1 MIHVES
7 VMFSRRSAFA
17 LVFCTLLAAVA
28 SAQDAPVVIAGPPAP
43 LPPAVINRDA
53 QGRATVRAT
62 RLTAPLKV
70 DGHLDERAY
79 EEVPSM
85 TDFIQNDPSPGAPAT
100 QKTEVWV
107 FFDDRAIYVVG
118 KCWED
123 HLDKMIA
130 TEMRRD
136 GAITQ
141 NDSFAW
147 SFDTFYDHRNGVLFE
162 VSPLGGRTDG
172 QVTNERT
179 VNTNWNPVWKLAVGR
194 FEGGWTVEA
203 ELPFKSLRFRPGLT
217 QTWGIQ
223 VRRKNLW
230 KNEISYLTPIPQE
243 ILGQGHFRSS
253 LDATLVGL
261 EIASASKNIELKP
274 YGTANVT
281 TDKTARP
288 AITNDPGA
296 DFGVDAKYGVT
307 QSLVADFTYNT
318 DFSQVEADEQ
328 QVNLTRFNLFFPE
341 KREFFLENQGTF
353 AFGGTL
359 DANTPVLFHSRTI
372 GLDQGRQVPIIGGG
386 RLSGRTGRYEVGV
399 LDIQTD
405 DIAGVESTNFQ
416 AARLKRD
423 IFRKSSVGV
432 IMTGRS
438 IGLAGGASRQSVGVD
453 TTLAFYNNIVF
464 DAYWAKTPNETNGDD
479 DSYRGRFE
487 YAGDRYGVLAERLDI
502 GATFIPEVGFV
513 RRTDVRRNFGQF
525 RFSPRP
531 RQSRLVR
538 KYSYTA
544 SLDYF
549 ENGAGRLDTRNQVG
563 QFGIDFQNSD
573 TMRVT
578 YSGIYEFLPVA
589 LRLAPGVSVPAGG
602 YDYGSVAGSYGFGPQ
617 RRLFSGTAS
626 VESGTFYDGHK
637 TTLTLTA
644 SRSNFPPHLSIEPSY
659 SLNKVDLPQGSFATN
674 LGGARVTYMMT
685 PLMFTSALVQYNS
698 VTHSVSANVRLRWEY
713 QPGSELFI
721 VYNEQRGA
729 LPVGLAELSNR
740 AFIVKINRLFR
751 F

>member
-1 MIHVES
+1 ML
-7 VMFSRRSAFA
+7 SRRRAIG
-17 LVFCTLLAAVA
+17 LVFCVLLAAVA
-28 SAQDAPVVIAGPPAP
+28 SAQDAAIVITGPPAP

-79 EEVPSM
+79 EDVPSM

-243 ILGQGHFRSS
+243 VLGQGHFRSS

-261 EIASASKNIELKP
+261 EIASGSKNLELKP
-274 YGTANVT
+274 YGTSNLT
-281 TDKTARP
+281 TDNTLSP
-288 AITNDPGA
+288 AIINEPGA

-307 QSLVADFTYNT
+307 QSLTADLTYNT

-372 GLDQGRQVPIIGGG
+372 GLTQGLQVPIIGGG
-386 RLSGRTGRYEVGV
+386 RLSGRVGRYEVGV

-405 DIAGVESTNFQ
+405 DIDAVKSTNFQ
-416 AARLKRD
+416 SARLKRD

-438 IGLAGGASRQSVGVD
+438 VGLSGGDSRESIGLD
-453 TTLAFYNNIVF
+453 TTLAFYNNLVF
-464 DAYWAKTPNETNGDD
+464 DAYWAKTPNDTNGDD

-502 GATFIPEVGFV
+502 GAAFRPEVGFV
-513 RRTDVRRNFGQF
+513 RRADVRRNFGQF

-531 RQSRLVR
+531 EHSSLVR
-538 KYSYTA
+538 KYSYTG
-544 SLDYF
+544 SIDYF
-549 ENGAGRLDTRNQVG
+549 ENGAGRLDTRNLLG

-578 YSGIYEFLPVA
+578 YSDMYEFLPIP
-589 LRLAPGVSVPAGG
+589 LRLAPGVSVPVGS
-602 YDYGSVAGSYGFGPQ
+602 YDYGSVSGSYGFGPQ

-626 VESGTFYDGHK
+626 LEYGTFYDGNK
-637 TTLTLTA
+637 TTLTLAA

-674 LGGARVTYMMT
+674 LVGARVTYMMT

-713 QPGSELFI
+713 QPGSELFV
-721 VYNEQRGA
+721 VYNEQRDTQPIGITA
-729 LPVGLAELSNR
+729 LSNR